1 MTTKTKYGQHNKR
14 KNARAKNNKKAT
26 SAKTK
31 KELRLIVSDPKETI
45 LDKLRNADAQGADS
59 LIDIG
64 DDGSL
69 LVFYKNFTTGKW
81 DLQTDLMHR
90 ISSLMDEED

>member
-14 KNARAKNNKKAT
+14 KNARANNTKKAT

-45 LDKLRNADAQGADS
+45 LDK
-59 LIDIG
+59 
-64 DDGSL
+64 
-69 LVFYKNFTTGKW
+69 
-81 DLQTDLMHR
+81 
-90 ISSLMDEED
+90 